1 MSGILFGYSGVPLIK
16 KVSIDYQTINF
27 KSEKVNL
34 DYSEVGNKVGTDVQK
49 RISTNTPVPYEN
61 TWSNGLS
68 YTGLYEFSTS
78 AKI

>member
-1 MSGILFGYSGVPLIK
+1 MIK
-16 KVSIDYQTINF
+16 KVSIDYQKIDF

-34 DYSEVGNKVGTDVQK
+34 DYSEVGNRVGMDVQK

-61 TWSNGLS
+61 TWSNGLP
-68 YTGLYEFSTS
+68 YTSLYEFSTS